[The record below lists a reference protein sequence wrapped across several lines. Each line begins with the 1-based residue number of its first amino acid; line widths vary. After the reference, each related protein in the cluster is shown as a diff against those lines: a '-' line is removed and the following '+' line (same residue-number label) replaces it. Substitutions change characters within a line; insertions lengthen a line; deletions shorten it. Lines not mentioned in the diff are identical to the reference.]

1 MLTKGYE
8 EEILVL
14 LKKMKMRK
22 DQKTQIAGIKRS
34 KIGSSRFDRGLRRL
48 EYSIKFKGSGSGKV
62 HFKAM
67 LSKGIAWVA

>member
-34 KIGSSRFDRGLRRL
+34 KIGSSRFDRELRRL
-48 EYSIKFKGSGSGKV
+48 EYSISWQWKSS
-62 HFKAM
+62 
-67 LSKGIAWVA
+67 L